1 MNDQQAIEQAY
12 SAQLQ
17 ALFNTFVSTCA
28 TGGDQAAAEGHF
40 RNGVALLRKTRDRAI
55 ANL

>member
-1 MNDQQAIEQAY
+1 MNDRQAIEQAY

-17 ALFNTFVSTCA
+17 AIFNTFVSTCA
-28 TGGDQAAAEGHF
+28 TGGDQASAEAHF
-40 RNGVALLRKTRDRAI
+40 KSGVALLRKVRDLAI